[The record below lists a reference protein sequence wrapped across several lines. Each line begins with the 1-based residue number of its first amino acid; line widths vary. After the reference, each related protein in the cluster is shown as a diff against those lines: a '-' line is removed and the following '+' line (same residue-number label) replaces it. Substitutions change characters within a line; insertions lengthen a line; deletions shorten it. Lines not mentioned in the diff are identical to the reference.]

1 MTSNREKVSFRTLGC
16 RLNQYD
22 TESIRTLLEASG
34 RYEAVRGEADVCVVN
49 TCSVTA
55 RADASARKA
64 IRRIHAENPEARIVV
79 TGCYAQR
86 APEEL
91 SGLPGVSLV
100 LGAADRG
107 RVVEELERTVR
118 GRAARV
124 AVAPIAEARKFLEVP
139 ISEMR
144 ERRRAFVKVQEGCNE
159 SCSFCI
165 IPKTRGVSRSRDPDA
180 VLAQVRRLV
189 EGGYPEIVV
198 TGVHAGDYGLDLAAR
213 APSSLAH
220 GSPIAGAGAGGA
232 RRPLVDLIERIL
244 AVPGLERFRLS
255 SIEPASVGD
264 DLVSLMAGEEKFAR
278 HFHIP
283 MQSANDGVLDRMR
296 RRYTAD
302 GFRRLVGGI
311 AERVPDCGIGTDVI
325 CGFPGE
331 SDAAFQD
338 TFDALVELPVTYIH
352 PFTYS
357 PRPGSES
364 AGWKDDVPAEVKKRR
379 GGALKRLSRDKGRAF
394 RERHVGQAARVLPEG
409 PEGVGWTDN
418 YIRVEVAGGG
428 AFAGVVPVMLAE
440 LTADGMRGTPVTRGS
455 SSPDP

>member
-1 MTSNREKVSFRTLGC
+1 MKSNRERVAFRTFGC

-34 RYEAVRGEADVCVVN
+34 RYESVSGEADVYVVN

-64 IRRIHAENPEARIVV
+64 VRRIHAENPAAKIVV

-86 APEEL
+86 APDEL
-91 SGLPGVSLV
+91 AGLPGVSLV

-107 RVVEELERTVR
+107 RVVDELART
-118 GRAARV
+118 RAGEAPRL

-139 ISEMR
+139 ITEMR

-165 IPKTRGVSRSRDPDA
+165 VPQTRGVSRSRDPEA
-180 VLAQVRRLV
+180 VLEQVRRLV
-189 EGGYPEIVV
+189 DGGYPEIVV
-198 TGVHAGDYGLDLAAR
+198 TGVHAGDYGLDLGGLGGRDPAPGTR
-213 APSSLAH
+213 ADFPRR
-220 GSPIAGAGAGGA
+220 GAGTG
-232 RRPLVDLIERIL
+232 RPLVDLIERIL

-255 SIEPASVGD
+255 SIEPASVDD
-264 DLVSLMAGEEKFAR
+264 DLVSLMAGEERFAR

-283 MQSANDGVLDRMR
+283 MQSANDEVLSRMR
-296 RRYTAD
+296 RRYTAA
-302 GFRRLVGGI
+302 GFRRLVEGI

-331 SDAAFQD
+331 TDAAFQD
-338 TFDALVELPVTYIH
+338 TFDALAGLPVTYVH

-364 AGWKDDVPAEVKKRR
+364 AAWKDDVPSEVKKRR
-379 GGALKRLSRDKGRAF
+379 VGALKRLSRDKGRMF
-394 RERHVGQAARVLPEG
+394 RERHVGRVAGVLPEG
-409 PEGVGWTDN
+409 PDGSGWTDN
-418 YIRVEVAGGG
+418 YIRVQMAGSGPAPDGPG
-428 AFAGVVPVMLAE
+428 APGVVEVKLAG
-440 LTADGMRGTPVTRGS
+440 LTADGMLGVATG
-455 SSPDP
+455 

>member
-1 MTSNREKVSFRTLGC
+1 MKSNRERVSFRTFGC

-22 TESIRTLLEASG
+22 TESVRTLLEASG
-34 RYEAVRGEADVCVVN
+34 RYESVSGEADVYVVN

-64 IRRIHAENPEARIVV
+64 VRRIHAEHPEAKIVV

-86 APEEL
+86 APDEL
-91 SGLPGVSLV
+91 AGLPGVSLV

-107 RVVEELERTVR
+107 RVVDELAGT
-118 GRAARV
+118 RAGEAPRV

-139 ISEMR
+139 IIEMR

-159 SCSFCI
+159 SCAFCI
-165 IPKTRGVSRSRDPDA
+165 VPQTRGVSRSRAPEA
-180 VLAQVRRLV
+180 VLEQVRRLV

-198 TGVHAGDYGLDLAAR
+198 TGVHAGDYGLDLGGGDR
-213 APSSLAH
+213 ALDT
-220 GSPIAGAGAGGA
+220 GADAPGRGGRG

-255 SIEPASVGD
+255 SIEPASVDD
-264 DLVSLMAGEEKFAR
+264 DLVSLMAGEERFAR

-283 MQSANDGVLDRMR
+283 MQSANDEVLSRMR
-296 RRYTAD
+296 RRYTAS
-302 GFRRLVGGI
+302 GFRQLVERI
-311 AERVPDCGIGTDVI
+311 ADRVPDCGIGTDVI

-331 SDAAFQD
+331 TDTAFED
-338 TFDALVELPVTYIH
+338 TFDALAELPVTYVH

-364 AGWKDDVPAEVKKRR
+364 AAWKDDVPSEVKKRR
-379 GGALKRLSRDKGRAF
+379 VGALKRLSRDKGRMF
-394 RERHVGQAARVLPEG
+394 RERHVGRVAGVLPEG
-409 PEGVGWTDN
+409 PDGSGWTDN
-418 YIRVEVAGGG
+418 YIRVRMAEPEPARDGPG
-428 AFAGVVPVMLAE
+428 APGVVEVKLAG
-440 LTADGMRGTPVTRGS
+440 LTADGMLGVAAG
-455 SSPDP
+455 

>member
-1 MTSNREKVSFRTLGC
+1 MKSNRERVAFRTFGC

-34 RYEAVRGEADVCVVN
+34 RYESVSGEAEVYVVN

-64 IRRIHAENPEARIVV
+64 VRRIHAENPEAKIVV

-86 APEEL
+86 APDEL
-91 SGLPGVSLV
+91 AGLPGVSLV

-107 RVVEELERTVR
+107 RVVDELALT
-118 GRAARV
+118 RAGEAPRL

-139 ISEMR
+139 ITEMR

-165 IPKTRGVSRSRDPDA
+165 VPQTRGVSRSRAPEA
-180 VLAQVRRLV
+180 VLEQVRRLV
-189 EGGYPEIVV
+189 DGGYPEIVV
-198 TGVHAGDYGLDLAAR
+198 TGVHAGDYGLDLEGLGGRDRGPGTGADVPGR
-213 APSSLAH
+213 GP
-220 GSPIAGAGAGGA
+220 GS

-255 SIEPASVGD
+255 SIEPASVDD
-264 DLVSLMAGEEKFAR
+264 DLISLMAAEERFAR

-283 MQSANDGVLDRMR
+283 MQSANDEVLSRMR
-296 RRYTAD
+296 RRYTAA
-302 GFRRLVGGI
+302 GFRRLVEGI

-331 SDAAFQD
+331 TDAAFED
-338 TFDALVELPVTYIH
+338 TFDALAELPVTYVH

-364 AGWKDDVPAEVKKRR
+364 AAWKDDVPSEVKKRR
-379 GGALKRLSRDKGRAF
+379 VGALKRLSRDKGRMF
-394 RERHVGQAARVLPEG
+394 RERHVGRVAGVLLEG
-409 PEGVGWTDN
+409 LDGSGWTDN
-418 YIRVEVAGGG
+418 YIRVELAGSGPAPDGPG
-428 AFAGVVPVMLAE
+428 APGGVVEVKLAG
-440 LTADGMRGTPVTRGS
+440 LTADGMLGVAAG
-455 SSPDP
+455 

>member
-1 MTSNREKVSFRTLGC
+1 MKTNRERVAFRTFGC

-34 RYEAVRGEADVCVVN
+34 RYESVNGEADVYVVN

-64 IRRIHAENPEARIVV
+64 VRRIHAENPGAKIVV

-86 APEEL
+86 APDDL
-91 SGLPGVSLV
+91 AALPGVSLV

-107 RVVEELERTVR
+107 RVVDELART
-118 GRAARV
+118 RAGEAPRL

-139 ISEMR
+139 ITEMR

-165 IPKTRGVSRSRDPDA
+165 VPQTRGVSRSRAPEA
-180 VLAQVRRLV
+180 VLDQVRRLV
-189 EGGYPEIVV
+189 DGGYPEIVV
-198 TGVHAGDYGLDLAAR
+198 TGVHAGDYGLD
-213 APSSLAH
+213 P
-220 GSPIAGAGAGGA
+220 GGAGS
-232 RRPLVDLIERIL
+232 RRPLVELIERIL

-255 SIEPASVGD
+255 SIEPASVDD
-264 DLVSLMAGEEKFAR
+264 DLVSLMAGEERFAR

-283 MQSANDGVLDRMR
+283 MQSANDEVLSRMR
-296 RRYTAD
+296 RRYTAS
-302 GFRRLVGGI
+302 GFRQLVERI

-331 SDAAFQD
+331 TDAAFED
-338 TFDALVELPVTYIH
+338 TFDALAELPVTYVH

-364 AGWKDDVPAEVKKRR
+364 AAWKDDVPSEVKKRR
-379 GGALKRLSRDKGRAF
+379 VGALKRLSRDKGRMF
-394 RERHVGQAARVLPEG
+394 RERHVGRVAAVLPEG
-409 PEGVGWTDN
+409 PDGSGWTDN
-418 YIRVEVAGGG
+418 YIRVQMAGSGPAPDG
-428 AFAGVVPVMLAE
+428 PDALGVVEVKLAG
-440 LTADGMRGTPVTRGS
+440 LTADGMLGVVAG
-455 SSPDP
+455 